1 MKNNQYYGIIPPMV
15 TPLEDWD
22 KLDYQGIEKL
32 INHIL
37 KGGVHGLF
45 VLGTTGCSYIRE
57 TSVLEYIV

>member
-22 KLDYQGIEKL
+22 KLDYHGIENL

-45 VLGTTGCSYIRE
+45 FWAQQVKRQA
-57 TSVLEYIV
+57 TS